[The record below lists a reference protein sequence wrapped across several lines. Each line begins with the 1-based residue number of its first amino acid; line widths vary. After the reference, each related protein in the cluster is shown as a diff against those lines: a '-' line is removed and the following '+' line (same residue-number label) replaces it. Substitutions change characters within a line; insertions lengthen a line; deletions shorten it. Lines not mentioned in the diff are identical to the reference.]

1 MKIGVSSYSFQ
12 QLISSGKEMQK
23 SIIKTAK
30 EMGFDGIEFTDLNTP
45 EGITEEQYAAEIRE
59 EAEKYSLPVISYTI
73 GADML
78 KLIDGKN
85 DTEAERVCR
94 KLDVA
99 KVLGA
104 PTLRHDISWGIPEGS
119 GFDGFDSA
127 LPVMIAGAKKITE
140 YAKTLGIQT
149 MTENHGYFCQD
160 SERVERII
168 RGVGDDN
175 FGALIDIGN
184 FCCADEDNL
193 SAVRRLLPYAKHI
206 HAKDFHIKSAD
217 GADPGE
223 GFFKTRGGNYLRGA
237 IIGHGNVDTY
247 ACLNAIKDSGY
258 NGFISVEFEGMEDCL
273 RGIRIGFENIVKY
286 LGL

>member
-1 MKIGVSSYSFQ
+1 MKTGVSSYSFQ
-12 QLISSGKEMQK
+12 QLISEGKETQK
-23 SIIKTAK
+23 SIVKIAK

-45 EGITEEQYAAEIRE
+45 DSMSEEQYASEIRE
-59 EAEKYSLPVISYTI
+59 ECEKYSLPVISYTI

-78 KLIDGKN
+78 KFTGGTN
-85 DTEAERVCR
+85 DAEAERVCR

-104 PTLRHDISWGIPEGS
+104 PTLRHDISWGIPDGS
-119 GFDGFDSA
+119 PFADFDSA
-127 LPVMIAGAKKITE
+127 LPAMISGAEKITK
-140 YAKTLGIQT
+140 YAKSIGIQT

-168 RGVGDDN
+168 KGVNDEN

-193 SAVRRLLPYAKHI
+193 NAVLRLLPYAKHI
-206 HAKDFHIKSAD
+206 HAKDFHIKPAD

-223 GFFKTRGGNYLRGA
+223 GFFKSRGGNYLRGA
-237 IIGHGNVDTY
+237 IIGQGNVDTF
-247 ACLNAIKDSGY
+247 ACLRAIKNSGY
-258 NGFISVEFEGMEDCL
+258 SGFISIEFEGMEDCL
-273 RGIRIGFENIVKY
+273 KGIRIGFENLRKY
-286 LGL
+286 FM

>member
-12 QLISSGKEMQK
+12 QYISSGKETQK
-23 SIIKTAK
+23 SIIKIAK
-30 EMGFDGIEFTDLNTP
+30 EMGFDGIEFTDLNVP
-45 EGITEEQYAAEIRE
+45 EGLTEEQYAREIRE

-78 KLIDGKN
+78 KLDRGTN
-85 DTEAERVCR
+85 DAEVERVCR

-99 KVLGA
+99 KELGA

-119 GFDGFDSA
+119 PFDGFDSA
-127 LPVMIAGAKKITE
+127 LPVMIAGAKRITE
-140 YAKTLGIQT
+140 YAKSLGIQT

-168 RGVGDDN
+168 KGVGNNN

-184 FCCADEDNL
+184 FCCADENNL

-206 HAKDFHIKSAD
+206 HAKDFHIKNTA

-223 GFFKTRGGNYLRGA
+223 GFFRSRGGNYLRGA
-237 IIGHGNVDTY
+237 IIGQGNVDTY
-247 ACLNAIKDSGY
+247 SCLNAIKDSGY
-258 NGFISVEFEGMEDCL
+258 DGYISVEFEGMEDCL
-273 RGIRIGFENIVKY
+273 KGIRIGFENIKKY
-286 LGL
+286 LSL